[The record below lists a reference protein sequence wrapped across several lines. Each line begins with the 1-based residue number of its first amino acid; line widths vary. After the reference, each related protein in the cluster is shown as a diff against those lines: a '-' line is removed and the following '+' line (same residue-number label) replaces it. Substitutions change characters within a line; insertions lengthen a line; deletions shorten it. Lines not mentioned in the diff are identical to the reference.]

1 LLEELRQEFSV
12 NKLYLR
18 ENSGAKMS
26 NYSFVGL
33 KNKACVITGGGGIIG
48 NSLAIVMAEVGV
60 KLAILDLI
68 KDAADETAAK
78 IKSDYAINAIGVSAD
93 VLDKRSL
100 EEAKSVINTK
110 LGSIDIL
117 INCAGGNSPKATTA
131 YEFITSENIN
141 ELEKTFF
148 GLEIEG
154 FRKVFDLNF
163 LGTVLPTMVFTKDMI
178 ENHSGSIINISSM
191 NSYRP
196 LTKIPAYSAAKSS
209 INNLTEWLAVHF
221 AKMNVRVNAIAPGF
235 FLTNQNRFLL
245 IDEKSG
251 KLTARGEKIIS
262 HTPMGKF
269 GQPEDIQGTLL
280 YLVSDLSK
288 FVTGIVVP
296 VDGGFNAYSGV

>member
-1 LLEELRQEFSV
+1 M
-12 NKLYLR
+12 N
-18 ENSGAKMS
+18 
-26 NYSFVGL
+26 NYSFEGL
-33 KNKACVITGGGGIIG
+33 KNKVCVITGGGGIIG
-48 NSLAIVMAEVGV
+48 NSLATAVASAGV
-60 KLAILDLI
+60 KLAILDLN
-68 KDAADETAAK
+68 KDAADKTVERL
-78 IKSDYAINAIGVSAD
+78 KSEFAIDALGVGAD
-93 VLDKRSL
+93 VLDKKSL
-100 EEAKSVINTK
+100 EEAKSFINSK
-110 LGSIDIL
+110 LGSIAVL

-131 YEFITSENIN
+131 HEFITSANIG
-141 ELEKTFF
+141 ELEQTFF
-148 GLEIEG
+148 GLEIED

-163 LGTVLPTMVFTKDMI
+163 LGTVLPTMVFTRDMVQ
-178 ENHSGSIINISSM
+178 NQSGSIINISSM

-221 AKMNVRVNAIAPGF
+221 AKVNVRVNAIAPGF

-262 HTPMGKF
+262 NTPMGKF

-280 YLVSDLSK
+280 YLISDLSK
-288 FVTGIVVP
+288 FVTGVVIP